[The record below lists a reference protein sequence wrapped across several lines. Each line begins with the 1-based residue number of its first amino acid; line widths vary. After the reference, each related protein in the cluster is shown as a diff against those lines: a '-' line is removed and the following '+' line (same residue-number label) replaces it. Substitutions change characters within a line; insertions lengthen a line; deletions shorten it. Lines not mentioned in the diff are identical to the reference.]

1 MNDHD
6 SDAERVRRRNT
17 ELEILNRIAS
27 ALNRPVELEHSIQ
40 VALALVAELLG
51 LQTGWIFLLDEAT
64 GTPWLAASQ
73 NLPSGL
79 ADDPESM
86 TGSCYCLDTYRAGD
100 MAGAA
105 NVNVVTCT
113 RLKWLVD
120 GSNDGLRYHASIP
133 LYASGEK
140 LGVLNVA
147 STDWRELSAED
158 LRLLYTV
165 GDLLGIA
172 IARGRLFAASGR
184 LGALEERNRIAREI
198 HDTLAQGLSAVTL
211 KLEVADA
218 LLESPGVDIERVRG
232 NVRGALALVRENLE
246 EARRS
251 VLELRAAPLE
261 GRRLDEALSALVDT
275 TARANGIHV
284 HCTIDGDPR
293 LVTSRIELGLY
304 RIAQEAVANAVRH
317 GDADRIAVTLAVAPE
332 RIMLVVEDNGRGF
345 DSEKPVEQRHGLT
358 GMNERAHLVGGTLSI
373 ESAPGEGTRVAVTIA
388 DPGRT
393 GRTGTR
399 MHTEGDG

>member
-1 MNDHD
+1 MHD
-6 SDAERVRRRNT
+6 QSSDAERVRRRNT

-27 ALNRPVELEHSIQ
+27 ALNRPVELEHSLR

-51 LQTGWIFLLDEAT
+51 LQTGWIFLLDETT
-64 GTPWLAASQ
+64 GRPWLAASQ
-73 NLPSGL
+73 NLPPGL

-113 RLKWLVD
+113 RLKWLMD

-172 IARGRLFAASGR
+172 IARGRLFAASTR

-218 LLESPGVDIERVRG
+218 LLESDGADLESVRG
-232 NVRGALALVRENLE
+232 NVRGALSLVRENLE

-261 GRRLDEALSALVDT
+261 GRRLDEALHALANA
-275 TARANGIHV
+275 TARENEIDV
-284 HCTIDGDPR
+284 RCTIEGD
-293 LVTSRIELGLY
+293 VGMITSRIELGLY
-304 RIAQEAVANAVRH
+304 RIAQEAIANALRH
-317 GDADRIAVTLAVAPE
+317 GDPDRIELSLRVESDT
-332 RIMLVVEDNGRGF
+332 ITLVVEDNGAGF
-345 DSEKPVEQRHGLT
+345 DSERPVEQRHGLV
-358 GMNERAHLVGGTLSI
+358 GMNERAHLLGGTLTI
-373 ESAPGEGTRVAVTIA
+373 ESAQGEGTRVVVEIA
-388 DPGRT
+388 NT
-393 GRTGTR
+393 GHG
-399 MHTEGDG
+399 